1 MAPME
6 YEDYFKLLNLFVGL
20 VQVGQGVRNNKEGL
34 ETGVLVG

>member
-1 MAPME
+1 MALMV
-6 YEDYFKLLNLFVGL
+6 YEDYFKLLKLLVGL